1 MSVTAAAVLGLSMG
15 VRHAFE
21 ADHVAAVATFVSE
34 GGGVSRAVR
43 TGALWGLGHGAVVML
58 AGGLLVGLG
67 LRVPESLT
75 RGLELVVAVVLLGL
89 GIASLWAA
97 RKHWLGAVPNARGPH
112 KHSRRPLAVGVLH
125 GASGTGALVIL
136 AASTVPGTTEGLTFV
151 GLFGVASVVAMSIVA
166 GVMAWP
172 LRRLRP
178 KHGRPK
184 QGLWVL
190 ARATAGVFSIGAGGI
205 LGFAAWT
212 S

>member
-34 GGGVSRAVR
+34 GGSVSRAVR
-43 TGALWGLGHGAVVML
+43 TGALWGLGHGAVVAL
-58 AGGLLVGLG
+58 VGGLLVSLG
-67 LRVPESLT
+67 LRVPESLAT
-75 RGLELVVAVVLLGL
+75 SLELVVALVLFSL

-97 RKHWLGAVPNARGPH
+97 KNHWAGTSRVAHEPH
-112 KHSRRPLAVGVLH
+112 RHVRRPLAVGVLH

-136 AASTVPGTTEGLTFV
+136 AASTVPGTIEGLAFV
-151 GLFGVASVVAMSIVA
+151 GLFGVASVVAMSAVA
-166 GVMAWP
+166 GIMAWP

-178 KHGRPK
+178 QKD
-184 QGLWVL
+184 GLSAL
-190 ARATAGVFSIGAGGI
+190 ARAAAGLFSIGAAAV
-205 LGFAAWT
+205 LGFTAWT